1 MINNTGFKKPSI
13 LESRAY
19 DLFDNFVTA
28 KILIGMRDY
37 PIFQEKRKAKS
48 RKEGCYCQC
57 KEAAAIDELTEGAF
71 LLHKGGKANI
81 EETKGMNK

>member
-48 RKEGCYCQC
+48 RKEGCYY
-57 KEAAAIDELTEGAF
+57 
-71 LLHKGGKANI
+71 
-81 EETKGMNK
+81 